1 MSEAIFWTAMLL
13 VAYYHGRSSVMS
25 EQINKKQYRRQL
37 RSIKR
42 GHDVDYD
49 GVTSVNLKTNN

>member
-1 MSEAIFWTAMLL
+1 MTEVIFWSLIILA
-13 VAYYHGRSSVMS
+13 AYYHGRSSAIA

-37 RSIKR
+37 RSIKK

>member
-1 MSEAIFWTAMLL
+1 MTEVIFWTLIILA
-13 VAYYHGRSSVMS
+13 AYYHGRNSAIA
-25 EQINKKQYRRQL
+25 EQMNKKQYRRQL
-37 RSIKR
+37 RNIKR